1 MADKKTFSVW
11 HLNNTRDADW
21 TETPATWPVGYTKVA
36 QLEGEDLEDVF
47 RLTNSINSPWWLVLT
62 HDVPC
67 AGLRS
72 SSVGDVF
79 EVEGVGHRIAT
90 AGFEA
95 VSGHA
100 GIVRGR
106 RPFDA

>member
-47 RLTNSINSPWWLVLT
+47 RLTNS
-62 HDVPC
+62 
-67 AGLRS
+67 R
-72 SSVGDVF
+72 
-79 EVEGVGHRIAT
+79 
-90 AGFEA
+90 
-95 VSGHA
+95 
-100 GIVRGR
+100 
-106 RPFDA
+106 